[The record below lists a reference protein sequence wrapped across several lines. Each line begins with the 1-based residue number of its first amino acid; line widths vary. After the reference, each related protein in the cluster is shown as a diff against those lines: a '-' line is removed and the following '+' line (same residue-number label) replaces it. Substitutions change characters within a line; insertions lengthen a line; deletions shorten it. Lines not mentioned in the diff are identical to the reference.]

1 MNHCKQS
8 VTETI
13 LSIENVR
20 DVNVDLDSGDVFI
33 DGEDVNIQ
41 VVHDSVEK
49 IGFKVIK

>member
-1 MNHCKQS
+1 MRKKLK
-8 VTETI
+8 TT
-13 LSIENVR
+13 L

-49 IGFKVIK
+49 IPYSL